1 MKNNAKLITN
11 YEEVNLTSD
20 IKLFE
25 DGFRTNGKNG
35 EYEWWYFDSKLNDG
49 SSLVIIFFINKIT
62 TYGTGFA
69 PYVSFD
75 LKRSDGS
82 YIASNCYPIDNKD
95 YFFSKEK
102 CDVRI
107 GKSYIK
113 GDLSNYEIH
122 FEENNIVADVKL
134 KGRIPSWRPYSGMI
148 KHGKHYFAWLPSVP
162 EGSVKANIIIN
173 NETLS
178 LSGTGYHD
186 HNWGDTPMFFLMH
199 HWYWGRAK
207 IGDYVVVSSYI
218 TANKKYGYVETP
230 IFMIARDGKIIAD
243 QGDKYLTYNE
253 SDYEFDPVT
262 KKHFAKTLV
271 YEYND
276 NNTRYVIKYK
286 KNEDIEK
293 KGMKDLAKGLQYILI
308 KLIGLD
314 GSYHRAGGVVTL
326 EKYVDNELVEKI
338 TSQAIWEQMYFGK
351 DKLR

>member
-1 MKNNAKLITN
+1 
-11 YEEVNLTSD
+11 
-20 IKLFE
+20 
-25 DGFRTNGKNG
+25 
-35 EYEWWYFDSKLNDG
+35 
-49 SSLVIIFFINKIT
+49 
-62 TYGTGFA
+62 
-69 PYVSFD
+69 
-75 LKRSDGS
+75 
-82 YIASNCYPIDNKD
+82 
-95 YFFSKEK
+95 
-102 CDVRI
+102 
-107 GKSYIK
+107 
-113 GDLSNYEIH
+113 
-122 FEENNIVADVKL
+122 
-134 KGRIPSWRPYSGMI
+134 MI

-271 YEYND
+271 YDYND